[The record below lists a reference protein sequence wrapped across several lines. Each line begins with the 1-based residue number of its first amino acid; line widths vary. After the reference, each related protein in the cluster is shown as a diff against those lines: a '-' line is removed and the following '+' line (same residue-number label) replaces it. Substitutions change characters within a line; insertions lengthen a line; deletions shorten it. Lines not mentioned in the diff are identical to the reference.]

1 MQVRLTLDLDSGN
14 DAFASDPVQ
23 ATLFCLR
30 RVAALVENGHTG
42 PAAIHDE
49 NGNAAG
55 SFFFD
60 VASGPVYLRTP
71 ALSPEDL
78 RMLYNENKVR
88 SLNDLE
94 HSAYA
99 GASEYARIYTN
110 PVYLSKDDDTDTLV
124 YEDYLFDAVSG
135 QMVIEAY
142 VDDLCY
148 QSVGFGEWVLV

>member
-42 PAAIHDE
+42 PAAVHDE
-49 NGNAAG
+49 NGNVAG

-60 VASGPVYLRTP
+60 VAPTPVYPRTP
-71 ALSPEDL
+71 ALAPEDL
-78 RMLYNENKVR
+78 RVIYNENKAR
-88 SLNDLE
+88 YLNDLE

-99 GASEYARIYTN
+99 GASEYARIYSH
-110 PVYLSKDDDTDTLV
+110 PVYVPTDEVTDVLV
-124 YEDYLFDAVSG
+124 YEDYVFDASSG
-135 QMVIEAY
+135 EMVMEAH

-148 QSVGFGEWVLV
+148 QSIGFGEWALV